1 MIDHAQNSP
10 ERRARAMARAAI
22 VLHLG
27 SPPNQLHREA
37 GGLTNFVYRA
47 KHIDGDFIVRLS
59 SDPAKINIYLKEQWA
74 ISRVREIGVP
84 VPEVLEVGNQVG
96 CPYMIA
102 RAVPGCPATN
112 HPDRLK
118 IVEELGRI
126 AALVHTVGTEG
137 FGETFDW
144 SQNRLSRAE
153 SWSDF
158 LHNQLDVDR
167 RVAVLVNQHMLSIRQ
182 AKALK
187 TELRRIETWT
197 EAPALNHGDLRL
209 KNLLVDKKGRVTA
222 LIDWEFC
229 QSAIAPYWELSLA
242 LHDLSIDQKQA
253 LLVGYGLS
261 QAALLEMAPAWK
273 AFNILNYAPYIERAL
288 SNGDQLKLQAFRSRL
303 SGALD
308 LYSLW

>member
-1 MIDHAQNSP
+1 MTDHTRNRR
-10 ERRARAMARAAI
+10 ERRARAMARAAV
-22 VLHLG
+22 VLNLG
-27 SPPNQLHREA
+27 NPPERLTREA

-47 KHIDGDFIVRLS
+47 KHVDGEFIIRVN

-102 RAVPGCPATN
+102 RVVPGCPATD
-112 HPDRLK
+112 HPDRLG
-118 IVEELGRI
+118 IIEELGRI
-126 AALVHTVGTEG
+126 AALVHTVGTQG

-144 SQNRLSRAE
+144 SQNRLSRTE
-153 SWSDF
+153 SWPDY

-167 RVAVLVNQHMLSIRQ
+167 RVAVLVDQRMLSIRQ

-197 EAPALNHGDLRL
+197 EPPALNHGDLRL

-229 QSAIAPYWELSLA
+229 QSAIAPHWDLSLA

-253 LLVGYGLS
+253 LLTGYGLS
-261 QAALLEMAPAWK
+261 HAAMLAMAPAWK
-273 AFNILNYAPYIERAL
+273 AFNVLNYAPYVEAAVAK
-288 SNGDQLKLQAFRSRL
+288 GDEPKLQAYRTRL
-303 SGALD
+303 IGALD
-308 LYSLW
+308 LYSFW